1 MTRSEVIDKIGNLIR
16 EIARVPDDKRFGQDI
31 KLRWDLKMDGDQ
43 YDDLLAAI
51 MYGFDIDHFVS
62 AEKRWVTMRNVVD
75 EVCERL
81 EIAE

>member
-1 MTRSEVIDKIGNLIR
+1 MTRSEVLDKIGNLIR
-16 EIARVPDDKRFGQDI
+16 EIANIPLSQRFTQDA

-51 MYGFDIDHFVS
+51 MYGFDIDHFIG
-62 AEKRWVTMRNVVD
+62 AGKRWVTMRNVVD

-81 EIAE
+81 GVTE